1 MCKNNFMIMKR
12 FFSIFIALIALSI
25 TPSWAQFTVEDQ
37 TKTKEEDVKFK
48 KDFKNIDVQAADFYS
63 DAKAKL
69 ERQRIRKERN
79 TLEITVSLQGTMAS
93 YNNAWLDTRGGDNS
107 IAVTGDFFLKHTYAK
122 NKFRLF
128 TQAQAKYGYNR
139 IRVENEEG
147 TKEGIWFK
155 NLDQFWIQTEPSRTI
170 NNAWSYAGRVKITS
184 QFSKTYGSRTAQ
196 TDDNVKT
203 SFMAPGYINLS
214 LGFKYTSQNKKF
226 PIRISLNPLASDGT
240 VAYNDLVEKIYR
252 DKKAT
257 NWFGIDMGK
266 HATFSGGS
274 DINIGFDRTWG
285 KNGWFRYWTDCT
297 VYYGWIT
304 NVINGTKIRNYYDY
318 LNAQRQWEEGGQ
330 VGEAPTKVA
339 RVVELHPTVDW
350 KNRFTIKA
358 SKFVTTTIEV
368 NLYYNKAQSDEVLI
382 QSNLKVGLTYTF
394 KNK

>member
-1 MCKNNFMIMKR
+1 MKR
-12 FFSIFIALIALSI
+12 FLSIFIAAVILSA
-25 TPSWAQFTVEDQ
+25 TPAWAQFTVEDK
-37 TKTKEEDVKFK
+37 TKTKQEDVKFE

-79 TLEITVSLQGTMAS
+79 TLEITISLQGSMAS

-107 IAVTGDFFLKHTYAK
+107 IAITGDFFLKHTYAK
-122 NKFRLF
+122 DKFRLF

-139 IRVENEEG
+139 IRVEDADG
-147 TKEGIWFK
+147 GKDGVWFK

-170 NNAWSYAGRVKITS
+170 NKSWSYNGRVKITS
-184 QFSKTYGSRTAQ
+184 QFSKTYASRTAQ
-196 TDDNVKT
+196 TEENVKT
-203 SFMAPGYINLS
+203 SFMAPGYVNVS
-214 LGFKYTSQNKKF
+214 LGFKFASQNKKF
-226 PIRISLNPLASDGT
+226 PIKISLNPLASDGT

-274 DINIGFDRTWG
+274 DVNLQFDRSWG
-285 KNGWFRYWTDCT
+285 KNGWIRYWTDCT

-304 NVINGTKIRNYYDY
+304 NVINGTKIRDYYDY
-318 LNAQRQWEEGGQ
+318 LTAHRIWEENGKIGTEPAA
-330 VGEAPTKVA
+330 VG

-350 KNRFTIKA
+350 KNRITLKA
-358 SKFVTTTIEV
+358 SKFITTTIEI
-368 NLYYNKAQSDEVLI
+368 NLYYNKAQSNAVLL
-382 QSNLKVGLTYTF
+382 QSNLKVGLSYTF

>member
-1 MCKNNFMIMKR
+1 MKR
-12 FFSIFIALIALSI
+12 FLSIFIAAVILSA
-25 TPSWAQFTVEDQ
+25 TPAWAQFTVEDK
-37 TKTKEEDVKFK
+37 TKTKQEDVKFE

-79 TLEITVSLQGTMAS
+79 TLEITISLQGSMAS

-122 NKFRLF
+122 DKFRLF

-139 IRVENEEG
+139 IRVEDADG
-147 TKEGIWFK
+147 GKDGVWFK

-170 NNAWSYAGRVKITS
+170 NKSWSYNGRVKITS
-184 QFSKTYGSRTAQ
+184 QFSKTYASRTAQ
-196 TDDNVKT
+196 TEENVKT
-203 SFMAPGYINLS
+203 SFMAPGYVNVS
-214 LGFKYTSQNKKF
+214 LGFKFASQNNKF
-226 PIRISLNPLASDGT
+226 PIKISLNPLASDGT

-252 DKKAT
+252 DKNAT

-274 DINIGFDRTWG
+274 DVNLQFDRSWG
-285 KNGWFRYWTDCT
+285 KNGWIRYWTDCT

-304 NVINGTKIRNYYDY
+304 NVINGTKIRDYYDY
-318 LNAQRQWEEGGQ
+318 LTAHRIWEENGKIDTEPAA
-330 VGEAPTKVA
+330 VG

-350 KNRFTIKA
+350 KNRITLKA
-358 SKFVTTTIEV
+358 SKFITTTIEI
-368 NLYYNKAQSDEVLI
+368 NLYYNKAQSDAVLL
-382 QSNLKVGLTYTF
+382 QSNLKVGLSYTF

>member
-1 MCKNNFMIMKR
+1 MKR
-12 FFSIFIALIALSI
+12 FLSIFIAAVILSA
-25 TPSWAQFTVEDQ
+25 TPAWAQFTVEDK
-37 TKTKEEDVKFK
+37 TKTKQEDVKFE

-79 TLEITVSLQGTMAS
+79 TLEITISLQGSMAS

-107 IAVTGDFFLKHTYAK
+107 IAITGDFFLKHTYAK
-122 NKFRLF
+122 DKFRLF

-139 IRVENEEG
+139 IRVEDADG
-147 TKEGIWFK
+147 GKDGVWFK

-170 NNAWSYAGRVKITS
+170 NKSWSYNGRVKITS
-184 QFSKTYGSRTAQ
+184 QFSKTYASRTAQ
-196 TDDNVKT
+196 TEENIKT
-203 SFMAPGYINLS
+203 SFMAPGYVNVS
-214 LGFKYTSQNKKF
+214 LGFKFASQNKKF
-226 PIRISLNPLASDGT
+226 PIKISLNPLASDGT

-274 DINIGFDRTWG
+274 DVNLQFDRSWG
-285 KNGWFRYWTDCT
+285 KNGWIRYWTDCT

-304 NVINGTKIRNYYDY
+304 NVINGTKIRDYYDY
-318 LNAQRQWEEGGQ
+318 LTAHRSWEENGKIGTEPAA
-330 VGEAPTKVA
+330 VG

-350 KNRFTIKA
+350 KNRITLKA
-358 SKFVTTTIEV
+358 SKFITTTIEI
-368 NLYYNKAQSDEVLI
+368 NLYYNKAQSNAVLL
-382 QSNLKVGLTYTF
+382 QSNLKVGLSYTF